1 MKEQTYNNLQMDKEI
16 ENLINQIHSIDNIKG
31 SIVITGCG
39 ISSLSWLFG
48 ISGTSNTIITS
59 YVPYSMN
66 SLKEFLG
73 KELSSHVSEEEAI
86 NMAKVAYQNS
96 KNLTDKKDDMHLFG
110 LGCTGAISTNRDR
123 KGEDRAHIAIAT
135 RNSLSYFSLYF
146 DKYNRDRISEDI
158 IISKQIINCIAK
170 AHGIE
175 ETIPLNL
182 LENEKFYR
190 SD

>member
-1 MKEQTYNNLQMDKEI
+1 
-16 ENLINQIHSIDNIKG
+16 
-31 SIVITGCG
+31 
-39 ISSLSWLFG
+39 
-48 ISGTSNTIITS
+48 
-59 YVPYSMN
+59 MN

-96 KNLTDKKDDMHLFG
+96 KNLTDKKDDIHLYG

-146 DKYNRDRISEDI
+146 DKYKRDRISEDI

-170 AHGIE
+170 THGIE

>member
-1 MKEQTYNNLQMDKEI
+1 
-16 ENLINQIHSIDNIKG
+16 
-31 SIVITGCG
+31 
-39 ISSLSWLFG
+39 
-48 ISGTSNTIITS
+48 
-59 YVPYSMN
+59 MN

-96 KNLTDKKDDMHLFG
+96 KNLTDKKDDIHLFG

-175 ETIPLNL
+175 AVSYTHLRAHET
-182 LENEKFYR
+182 
-190 SD
+190 